1 MRISALKMCIYII
14 LSEQRSEERK
24 EKRVNYERSEY
35 MKKIIPKSHLLLICS
50 IFILSCAACSQKSS
64 NQPDITSTL
73 TSAEDNNV
81 AAASVPAT
89 KAALLAQSN
98 NNQESREE
106 ASESGAKIKLNEKW
120 TVIRYTNKLY
130 AEYTDGNDKAG
141 KILTY
146 AGAYPNEYIIVKNT
160 LIAAFDTGGSGAL
173 NAFYAVNYDK
183 ETKSIT
189 AECFEGCSYSVWL
202 KDGFKGGIS
211 LDGREYE
218 GEFSETVKEDAA
230 KTGINYEYDGI
241 LKNPEHQDI
250 EKSLY
255 THIIVDG
262 NLIKTMC
269 IVKVST
275 NYMRFGAVEMIYNVE
290 DDGSVT
296 QVSPPQFY
304 TLEKMYSMNWGILA
318 TRR

>member
-50 IFILSCAACSQKSS
+50 IFILSCAACSQESS
-64 NQPDITSTL
+64 NQPDIASTL
-73 TSAEDNNV
+73 ASTTDNSTA
-81 AAASVPAT
+81 AAASET
-89 KAALLAQSN
+89 KAAFLAQN
-98 NNQESREE
+98 NNHQESREE
-106 ASESGAKIKLNEKW
+106 ASKSGTEIKLNEKW
-120 TVIRYTNKLY
+120 TVTKYTNELY
-130 AEYTDGNDKAG
+130 VEYTEENEKAG

-241 LKNPEHQDI
+241 LKNPENQNI
-250 EKSLY
+250 VKSLY

>member
-1 MRISALKMCIYII
+1 
-14 LSEQRSEERK
+14 
-24 EKRVNYERSEY
+24 
-35 MKKIIPKSHLLLICS
+35 MKKIVSKPLLLLICS
-50 IFILSCAACSQKSS
+50 IFILSCAACSQQSS
-64 NQPDITSTL
+64 NQLDTASTQA
-73 TSAEDNNV
+73 SATDNST
-81 AAASVPAT
+81 AASAPET
-89 KAALLAQSN
+89 KAAFLAQSN

-106 ASESGAKIKLNEKW
+106 ASKSGTEIKLNEKW
-120 TVIRYTNKLY
+120 TVTKYTNELY
-130 AEYTDGNDKAG
+130 VEYTEENEKAG

-183 ETKSIT
+183 ETKNIT

-230 KTGINYEYDGI
+230 KTGMNYEYDGV

-255 THIIVDG
+255 THIMVDG
-262 NLIKTMC
+262 NLLKTMC

>member
-1 MRISALKMCIYII
+1 MKINI
-14 LSEQRSEERK
+14 LES
-24 EKRVNYERSEY
+24 
-35 MKKIIPKSHLLLICS
+35 ILLPVCS
-50 IFILSCAACSQKSS
+50 ILIFSSTACAGKSVNQADMSQALSSAAADIMVTDSS
-64 NQPDITSTL
+64 APNTSTGI
-73 TSAEDNNV
+73 SEAD
-81 AAASVPAT
+81 
-89 KAALLAQSN
+89 K
-98 NNQESREE
+98 QEGSGQSREE
-106 ASESGAKIKLNEKW
+106 ASKSGTEIKLNEKW
-120 TVIRYTNKLY
+120 TVTKYTNELY
-130 AEYTDGNDKAG
+130 VEYTEENEKAG

-202 KDGFKGGIS
+202 KDGFKGVIS